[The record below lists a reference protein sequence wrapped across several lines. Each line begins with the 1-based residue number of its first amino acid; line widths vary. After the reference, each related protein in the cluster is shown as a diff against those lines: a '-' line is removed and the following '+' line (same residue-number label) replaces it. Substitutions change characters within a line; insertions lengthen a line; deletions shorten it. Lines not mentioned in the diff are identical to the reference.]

1 MCPASSVLRRW
12 WGKGELCLEQSF
24 WHKWSSTN
32 YSIQIHKAAPNLK
45 KWHQFPTGH
54 SALAWQ
60 KTQHPTFL
68 YLLLNANETS
78 SMLILQ
84 ERGWWRR
91 FILTSIFIYLFY
103 RSLVRPLSPSSS
115 DSSRTQVHPLSRAR
129 LALSYPPLHLCKH
142 PWTHTCVLIL
152 THSRS
157 YAHTH
162 RYTRAHADTQIHIC
176 MRVMCQWCDRKLACH
191 PQYSLCTFCFIRPDC
206 LLRVHSLVSLSFSFS
221 LALTLSV

>member
-12 WGKGELCLEQSF
+12 WGKGELCMEQSF

-60 KTQHPTFL
+60 KTSHPTFL

-84 ERGWWRR
+84 ERGGWRR
-91 FILTSIFIYLFY
+91 FILTSIFRGSISSTALSFAP
-103 RSLVRPLSPSSS
+103 SLP
-115 DSSRTQVHPLSRAR
+115 HPLTQAVHKFILF
-129 LALSYPPLHLCKH
+129 LALALLSHILLSIYANIRDR
-142 PWTHTCVLIL
+142 TCVCVFVLML

-162 RYTRAHADTQIHIC
+162 RYTRAHADTQTHIC
-176 MRVMCQWCDRKLACH
+176 MRVMCHGAIG
-191 PQYSLCTFCFIRPDC
+191 S
-206 LLRVHSLVSLSFSFS
+206 
-221 LALTLSV
+221 